1 MNPDRNVQLSI
12 ALIGDFTTNFQLG
25 DCLLY
30 LIERVVVVVVVVVVV
45 AVVVV
50 VVVGLILLK
59 SAAGT
64 RRSNNTHVYSSL
76 SLVSR
81 PFQSK

>member
-30 LIERVVVVVVVVVVV
+30 LMER
-45 AVVVV
+45 VVV

>member
-30 LIERVVVVVVVVVVV
+30 LMERVVVVVVVVV
-45 AVVVV
+45 AVVVRE
-50 VVVGLILLK
+50 LILLK